1 MASSGAEDG
10 EVVISTDTATGDLV
24 QVLIGVILC
33 NAPVKE
39 LSFICC
45 TLDFIDIVYDWFYY
59 NGKASSHKHTHNTHR
74 HALHTHLHTHTHTHT
89 NPHTLHK
96 YMRCTH
102 INTHTYLFEMILKT

>member
-59 NGKASSHKHTHNTHR
+59 NGKASSHKHTLTIHTDMHCTHIY
-74 HALHTHLHTHTHTHT
+74 THT
-89 NPHTLHK
+89 NTHKLHK

-102 INTHTYLFEMILKT
+102 INTHTYLLK

>member
-33 NAPVKE
+33 KAPVKE

-45 TLDFIDIVYDWFYY
+45 TLDFIDIVDDWF
-59 NGKASSHKHTHNTHR
+59 
-74 HALHTHLHTHTHTHT
+74 
-89 NPHTLHK
+89 
-96 YMRCTH
+96 
-102 INTHTYLFEMILKT
+102 